1 MGEICK
7 YEKSEDVQMLFCLNE
22 AYELYESQI
31 TLNIHLNI
39 QKGPSFVVRIN
50 DVY

>member
-7 YEKSEDVQMLFCLNE
+7 YEKSENVKILFCLNE

-39 QKGPSFVVRIN
+39 QKSQSFVVRIN
-50 DVY
+50 DAY